1 MERTRPNS
9 AGSARTRG
17 LPCKWTL
24 KQTKSTT
31 CTSSNR
37 SRTKWRIDVNRPVLC
52 FLGLLTVSILR
63 IETCTAAAFLTP
75 AEILHC
81 SQRKTRLQVQSLP
94 NPFSNDDAAATPVPP
109 PFDGT
114 TEEGLIQQAQRV
126 VQADLGLADS
136 TLLDNE
142 RFVWIGPNVDVPLS
156 KTDYLA
162 AGRFFNLRGA
172 FPDWNWRAHDF
183 RLVRPKIR
191 SNTNDNET
199 TRNTGTRTVR
209 CTCRVTGTM
218 RGELRLRSG
227 VLAPTGNTLIGP
239 PEAVSIALD
248 VTTGRVVKLCTGFV
262 LDRLVG
268 NTMGTAGVQAAS
280 IIAGEPLPPWELL
293 PLPKVVSNVF
303 ARPVAPI
310 MEKSN
315 DSPPFPETVLIQL
328 AKGVLN
334 TGLASQDPTLLSD
347 KFTFVTP
354 TIGPIGKRTFL
365 ESYAAAELARYT
377 NPNLDHYRID
387 PYDPERVWV
396 DLEQPTSDNYVG
408 PPQAMSL
415 TFDSNGYCTRLTSW
429 AVMDPTL
436 GNAGGLGGPEGVAYA
451 KGQARWS
458 IWTRPW
464 PRVVGRLGIRLL
476 SPLTGVSVD
485 SATLPQPRRPVSSTS
500 GPAAVRRP
508 SVTRAKPTSISTSSF
523 TTRSP
528 VRPSLPPPESIIA
541 NRFANTVT
549 ANTTKIDNAVV
560 ARLDKLKDFASSIRI
575 IPSEISKSFPL
586 LPTLNNDSQSS
597 VADRKMR
604 LTSGSAARGSKSAAQ
619 PERQRTLGLNAA
631 LAPRR
636 AQQLAVERGRQ
647 DAAAKR
653 RQQEQAQQAEADR
666 QRKEKQRQAAQAAAR
681 KAQMERMVLER
692 QKAAEARQRE
702 QQAQARRATAEAA
715 ARVRLAEMERVK
727 RRDTEQKR
735 AAEAVVARQE
745 QANKAERDRKVAV
758 LQRRD
763 VEARQKVADTREQQ
777 QQAEQRRREVV
788 AKAKLAAAATRAADQ
803 KKAGPNAPPP
813 TNRSPS
819 FGLAQATISLFGL
832 GKNELEELPAAK
844 ATPAVKR
851 APMGVPTLRRWRKNS
866 DSTISGLVFGSRAFD
881 DNARITTSP
890 ITKGVVTSGEVVRT
904 GSGSQYFLE

>member
-1 MERTRPNS
+1 MGTTS
-9 AGSARTRG
+9 A
-17 LPCKWTL
+17 
-24 KQTKSTT
+24 
-31 CTSSNR
+31 
-37 SRTKWRIDVNRPVLC
+37 C
-52 FLGLLTVSILR
+52 FL
-63 IETCTAAAFLTP
+63 AP
-75 AEILHC
+75 
-81 SQRKTRLQVQSLP
+81 SQRKGCCLQAKTLHSSQRTTRLQIESLP
-94 NPFSNDDAAATPVPP
+94 NPFSNDDNNATPTPQSPLP

-183 RLVRPKIR
+183 RLVRPK
-191 SNTNDNET
+191 SKSTSNDNET
-199 TRNTGTRTVR
+199 TGSRNTGTTTRTIR

-218 RGELRLRSG
+218 RGELRLRNA
-227 VLAPTGNTLIGP
+227 VLPPTGNTLIGP
-239 PEAVSIALD
+239 PEAVSITMD
-248 VTTGRVVKLCTGFV
+248 ITTGRVVKLCTGFV

-268 NTMGTAGVQAAS
+268 NTMGTTGVQAAS

-293 PLPKVVSNVF
+293 PLPKVVTNVF
-303 ARPVAPI
+303 ARPVARI

-315 DSPPFPETVLIQL
+315 LSPPFAETVLIQL

-354 TIGPIGKRTFL
+354 TIGPVGKRTFL
-365 ESYAAAELARYT
+365 ESYATTELACYT

-396 DLEQPTSDNYVG
+396 DLEQPTTGNYVG

-415 TFDSNGYCTRLTSW
+415 TFDNNGYCTRLTSW

-451 KGQARWS
+451 NGQARWS

-464 PRVVGRLGIRLL
+464 PRVVGRLGTRLF

-485 SATLPQPRRPVSSTS
+485 SATLPQRRPVSSTP

-508 SVTRAKPTSISTSSF
+508 SVTRAKPTTISASSF
-523 TTRSP
+523 STRSP

-541 NRFANTVT
+541 NRFANTVA

-586 LPTLNNDSQSS
+586 LPTLNNASPSS
-597 VADRKMR
+597 AADREMR
-604 LTSGSAARGSKSAAQ
+604 LTSGRAALQATRGSKSAVQ
-619 PERQRTLGLNAA
+619 PERQRTLDSKAA
-631 LAPRR
+631 LAPKR

-647 DAAAKR
+647 DAATKR

-666 QRKEKQRQAAQAAAR
+666 RQNEKQRQAAQAAAK
-681 KAQMERMVLER
+681 KAQMERMALER
-692 QKAAEARQRE
+692 QKAAEERQRE
-702 QQAQARRATAEAA
+702 QQAQVRRAAAEAA

-735 AAEAVVARQE
+735 AAEAVAAKQK
-745 QANKAERDRKVAV
+745 QASKAERDRKATELRKRNAEV
-758 LQRRD
+758 Q
-763 VEARQKVADTREQQ
+763 QKVAVTREQQ

-788 AKAKLAAAATRAADQ
+788 AKAKRAAASTRAVGQ
-803 KKAGPNAPPP
+803 KKAGLKAPPP
-813 TNRSPS
+813 TYSSPS
-819 FGLAQATISLFGL
+819 FRLVQATISLFGL

-844 ATPAVKR
+844 ATPVVKK
-851 APMGVPTLRRWRKNS
+851 APMGVPMLRRWRKNS

-890 ITKGVVTSGEVVRT
+890 ITKGVLTSGEVVQT
-904 GSGSQYFLE
+904 GSGSRYFLE